1 MKWFAVLSRL
11 KEQKLS
17 ERLISGVIN
26 IHRQQGQSS
35 KFLPTSSISK
45 KITKMFKDKQ
55 EKNKKGKDSKVQ
67 QLQEDQVKLKRQ
79 QLIRQQQQLQVRE
92 IW

>member
-1 MKWFAVLSRL
+1 
-11 KEQKLS
+11 
-17 ERLISGVIN
+17 
-26 IHRQQGQSS
+26 
-35 KFLPTSSISK
+35 
-45 KITKMFKDKQ
+45 MFKDKQ

-67 QLQEDQVKLKRQ
+67 QLQEDQVKFKRQ

>member
-1 MKWFAVLSRL
+1 
-11 KEQKLS
+11 
-17 ERLISGVIN
+17 
-26 IHRQQGQSS
+26 
-35 KFLPTSSISK
+35 
-45 KITKMFKDKQ
+45 MFKDKQ
-55 EKNKKGKDSKVQ
+55 EKNKKGKDSKLQ